1 MEQEA
6 IMYELTSKQKNVE
19 GKEYIVYGIRYNDV
33 YCFEDISTN
42 QNTVSEL
49 ADACNKFSLDPIHLG
64 DVVEDFLNI

>member
-1 MEQEA
+1 
-6 IMYELTSKQKNVE
+6 MYELISKRKTVE
-19 GKEYIVYGIRYNDV
+19 GKEYIVYGIRYNGE

-42 QNTVSEL
+42 KTAVEEL